1 MDTFPSHDMFAD
13 LVVLKDKDVE
23 ADFFENIRHIQVHD
37 QIFLKEKKCPTNQ
50 LILTDFV
57 QHWLLQDVTF
67 IHVYDRR
74 YIHENILQ

>member
-1 MDTFPSHDMFAD
+1 MFAD

-37 QIFLKEKKCPTNQ
+37 EIFLKEKKCPTNQ

-67 IHVYDRR
+67 IHVQMYMIEGTYMRIF
-74 YIHENILQ
+74 YSKK